1 MFTRRHPILFFIL
14 CLSAFGVAALL
25 AVTALIWRFAP
36 EDRSLRG
43 EKVAVIEIKGPI
55 MDARPTLESLKH
67 FREEAAV
74 KAMVLR
80 IDSPGGGVGPS
91 QEIYAEVL
99 KTRDVKPVVASMG
112 AVAASGGY
120 YIAAATDGIVANPGT
135 VTGSIGVIMGYT
147 NFGQLLDRIG
157 LKPVVIKSGTFK
169 DTGSPTREMTAEEK
183 RLLQGV
189 IDDMHQQF
197 VTAIAGG
204 RKMPHAKVAALA
216 DGRIYSG
223 QQAKAEGLVDR
234 LGNFEDAVDWAGELG
249 GISGPVE
256 TVYEEEDSF
265 KLLNYLMQSLLRGA
279 AQSVQAPPQAAYL
292 YSTDSIP

>member
-14 CLSAFGVAALL
+14 CLTAFGLL
-25 AVTALIWRFAP
+25 AVMTVAALIWRLAP
-36 EDRSLRG
+36 NDKDLRG
-43 EKVAVIEIKGPI
+43 DKVAVIEVNGPI
-55 MDARPTLESLKH
+55 VDARPTLESLKH

-99 KTRDVKPVVASMG
+99 KTRAVKPVVASMG

-147 NFGQLLDRIG
+147 NFGQLLERIG
-157 LKPVVIKSGTFK
+157 LAPVVIKSGTFK
-169 DTGSPTREMTAEEK
+169 DTGSPTREMTAQE
-183 RLLQGV
+183 RALLQGV

-197 VTAIAGG
+197 VAAIAEG
-204 RKMPHAKVAALA
+204 RKMPVEKVAALA

-223 QQAKAEGLVDR
+223 KQAHAEGLVDQ
-234 LGNFEDAVDWAGELG
+234 LGNFEDAVDWAGQLG
-249 GISGPVE
+249 GISGRIE
-256 TVYEEEDSF
+256 TVYEEEDTF
-265 KLLNYLMQSLLRGA
+265 KLLRYLMQSLQRILTQTAETTPRA
-279 AQSVQAPPQAAYL
+279 NYL
-292 YSTDSIP
+292 YTPA